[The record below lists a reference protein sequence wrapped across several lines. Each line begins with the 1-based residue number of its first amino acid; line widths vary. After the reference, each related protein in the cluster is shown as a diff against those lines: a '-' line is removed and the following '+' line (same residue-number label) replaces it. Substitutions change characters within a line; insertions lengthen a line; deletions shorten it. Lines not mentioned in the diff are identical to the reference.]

1 MENKDDDEEI
11 NEQKVKNK
19 DVLSEEEII
28 DTIDM
33 TPYEQRIENIIG
45 RQYSNLFFDFFENIY
60 RSKIK
65 NKISSPL
72 TDVLNKTNK
81 RDDTLWMRVYK
92 SLKFYSK
99 ENLPILIIKY
109 FQLKA
114 EYEFKYIYNVSKKY
128 TNFPNKFIGIY
139 IKKMKKKHQSKLNEL
154 KEKNLNK
161 NLFSPQSRN
170 NFFIRS
176 FLTKKTIFRS
186 RKFSHKNCYFIQTE
200 KEVSESLTKEEI
212 ENKKKMRTEIM
223 RQVHQLK
230 LDAFK
235 EVENGN
241 KILVKQKKKY
251 GGIKSRF
258 FDIFKKPKIMH
269 ILNSKSTLKINNNL
283 YKNYQF
289 NKYNESINQNND
301 YFPYSQRK
309 KKYMNN
315 NSKLSYLSKDNIF
328 LQRNRNFFSNE
339 NSSNK
344 NCLYYYTSQN
354 SSNKKK
360 SNKNIFRNRVLN
372 TNRLNLH
379 GYSRNSSTNSNIN
392 DKINFSL
399 NKNNNVGVII
409 LSPLKQYINNKTHLF
424 KKKDNFSDRRS
435 RPNSGFNNK
444 KTSIKLFITKLEERR
459 NKEILDDLIYRNKN
473 KDEYN
478 NKIYELFKRTEC
490 F

>member
-11 NEQKVKNK
+11 DEQKVKNK

-33 TPYEQRIENIIG
+33 TPYEQRIENVIG
-45 RQYSNLFFDFFENIY
+45 RQYSRLYFDFFENIY

-92 SLKFYSK
+92 SIKFYSK

-114 EYEFKYIYNVSKKY
+114 EYEFKYIYNISKKY
-128 TNFPNKFIGIY
+128 TNFPNKFIDIY
-139 IKKMKKKHQSKLNEL
+139 IKKMKKKHQSKLNER
-154 KEKNLNK
+154 KEKNLNR

-176 FLTKKTIFRS
+176 FLTKKTILRS
-186 RKFSHKNCYFIQTE
+186 RKFSHKNTYFPQKE
-200 KEVSESLTKEEI
+200 KEASESLTKEEI

-258 FDIFKKPKIMH
+258 LDIFKKPKILH
-269 ILNSKSTLKINNNL
+269 ILNSKSALKINNNL

-289 NKYNESINQNND
+289 NKYYESKNQNDD

-309 KKYMNN
+309 KTLNN
-315 NSKLSYLSKDNIF
+315 NSKLGYLSKDNIF
-328 LQRNRNFFSNE
+328 LQRNRIFFSNE
-339 NSSNK
+339 NSIVK
-344 NCLYYYTSQN
+344 NNLYYYTSQN

-372 TNRLNLH
+372 ANRLNLV
-379 GYSRNSSTNSNIN
+379 GYSRNSSSNSNIN

-399 NKNNNVGVII
+399 NKNNNVGNAI

-444 KTSIKLFITKLEERR
+444 KPNIKLFITKLEQRR
-459 NKEILDDLIYRNKN
+459 NKEILDDLIYRN